1 MRWKTVPRLR
11 DPTRQ
16 NSARKKNRVA
26 PLPSKIG
33 ASGMTVGEKGGAPT
47 FLSLPTPLSL
57 FRIFLNLELTT
68 DNLILIKAEQ
78 LESRGGLVP

>member
-1 MRWKTVPRLR
+1 
-11 DPTRQ
+11 
-16 NSARKKNRVA
+16 
-26 PLPSKIG
+26 
-33 ASGMTVGEKGGAPT
+33 MTVGEKGGAPT